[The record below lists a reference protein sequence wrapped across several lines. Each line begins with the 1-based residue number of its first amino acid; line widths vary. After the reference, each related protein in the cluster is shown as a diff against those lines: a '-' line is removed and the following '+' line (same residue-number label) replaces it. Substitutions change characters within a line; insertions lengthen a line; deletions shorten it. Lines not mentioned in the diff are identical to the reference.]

1 MIGVSAAPLPPQPLL
16 RRLAGVLLAEGAGL
30 ATIGVVYGVVSWG
43 ADDWRPSA
51 LAAATAV
58 LAGLLLVGLA
68 RATVRGRGWSRSP
81 AVTINLFALPIGLE
95 VIDGGQPVAGAV
107 VLLLA
112 ATVLYL
118 YATPTLRLLFRE
130 T

>member
-1 MIGVSAAPLPPQPLL
+1 MTGVSEAPPPREPLL
-16 RRLAGVLLAEGAGL
+16 RRLAAVLLLEGVALAAIGL
-30 ATIGVVYGVVSWG
+30 AYGVVSWDG
-43 ADDWRPSA
+43 DDWRPAA

-58 LAGLLLVGLA
+58 LAGVLLVGLA
-68 RATVRGRGWSRSP
+68 KATDRGRGWSRSP

-95 VIDGGQPVAGAV
+95 VIDGGQPVAGAI
-107 VLLLA
+107 VLGLA